1 MTLQNEFS
9 WSFSRAN
16 LYSECQKRYWY
27 TYYGSW
33 DGWPKTPW
41 DKRKQIDPLAAY
53 LYALKQMQS
62 MPTYVGSTVHEAIE
76 YFLKTKK
83 PFSEDAL
90 LERGRTKFL
99 DGIAEAK
106 TDKWKESPKK
116 HKNLFEYYYNQ
127 PPTSETLLQAENK
140 VVSCLENW
148 YKSPIV
154 QQLAFHADSRIL
166 SIEELAFFQLAGK
179 YKIIVVI
186 DFALMWKDLA
196 VLFDWKTG
204 EESDKTEEQ
213 LYLYALFANR
223 VWSIPFDKIILSP
236 FYLSKNSYTKIG
248 AGCPTPLDTAKIQKV
263 EQGIEASCDKL
274 SVLHT
279 VQDPEGF
286 AYTTQRE
293 RCTRCPFKELCQGVD
308 YQDVSREE
316 LRNKVLGI
324 KNRSSEARV

>member
-1 MTLQNEFS
+1 MALQNEFS

-41 DKRKQIDPLAAY
+41 DKRKVIDPLAAY
-53 LYALKQMQS
+53 LYALKQMQN

-76 YFLKTKK
+76 HFLKTKK
-83 PFSEDAL
+83 PFTLEAL
-90 LERGRTKFL
+90 VEYGRAKFL
-99 DGIAEAK
+99 HGIEEAK

-116 HKNLFEYYYNQ
+116 HKNLFEFYYNE
-127 PPTSETLLQAENK
+127 PPSPETLLQAENK

-148 YKSPIV
+148 YASPIV
-154 QQLAFHADSRIL
+154 QQLAFHADSRFL

-186 DFALMWKDLA
+186 DFAVMWKDIA

-223 VWSIPFDKIILSP
+223 VWSTPLDKIILSP

-248 AGCPTPLDTAKIQKV
+248 AGCTVPLDPAKIEKV
-263 EQGIEASCDKL
+263 EKGIEESCDKL

-279 VQDPEGF
+279 IQDPREF
-286 AYTTQRE
+286 SYTTERQR
-293 RCTRCPFKELCQGVD
+293 CSRCPFKELCQGVE
-308 YQDVSREE
+308 YQDRTREE
-316 LRNKVLGI
+316 LRDAVCQNKH
-324 KNRSSEARV
+324 